1 MYEVTFK
8 IFSSKFFTLRVVTFK
23 YLLLNFRLLRW
34 FKLCNIVIVN
44 VKGELFAKCKVIGY
58 DCESF
63 VVGFPSFRLI
73 GRFSTTKGYLN
84 RSLSSNLGYL
94 D

>member
-34 FKLCNIVIVN
+34 FKLCNIVVVN
-44 VKGELFAKCKVIGY
+44 VKRELLAKCKVIGY
-58 DCESF
+58 NCKSF
-63 VVGFPSFRLI
+63 IVGFSSPRLT
-73 GRFSTTKGYLN
+73 GRFSTAKGYFN